1 MRRDESGGGSGA
13 HAKQRCSSLIT
24 RCVQMRAFAL
34 LAVAVQ
40 TVTAA
45 PAQFEA
51 ESDWPPPP
59 RGWRTGGVAWRA
71 VAFHQ
76 GGRSSRTRP
85 VCGTPA
91 RLAPSAWLDVVLHR
105 PGGSE
110 HRVLIS
116 LTLHRQGVVARLL
129 QRGIWTPGGSKKSDW
144 DRWGTRSI
152 TSCRI
157 AVAWSPCATL
167 ARLH

>member
-1 MRRDESGGGSGA
+1 MAIGDRIFEIAHTQCGQCLEMRRDELGGGKGA

-59 RGWRTGGVAWRA
+59 RGSGGLGARRVEPLL
-71 VAFHQ
+71 
-76 GGRSSRTRP
+76 RS
-85 VCGTPA
+85 
-91 RLAPSAWLDVVLHR
+91 
-105 PGGSE
+105 
-110 HRVLIS
+110 
-116 LTLHRQGVVARLL
+116 
-129 QRGIWTPGGSKKSDW
+129 
-144 DRWGTRSI
+144 
-152 TSCRI
+152 
-157 AVAWSPCATL
+157 
-167 ARLH
+167 